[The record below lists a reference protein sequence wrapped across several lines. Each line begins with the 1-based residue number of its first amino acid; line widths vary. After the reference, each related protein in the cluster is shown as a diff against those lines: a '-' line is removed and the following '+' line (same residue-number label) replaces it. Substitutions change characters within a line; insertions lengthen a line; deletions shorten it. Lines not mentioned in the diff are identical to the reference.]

1 MENKN
6 NNAPVIP
13 PCAPCKP
20 QNGILVFGIGVLV
33 GAIIATAV
41 FMIGA
46 HAKSCD
52 KQMMGGR
59 QIQQMQQM
67 QQMQGQ
73 GQMQGPQ
80 GMPGQPGQQPNMQ
93 GQNSQPQQNTNEN
106 Q

>member
-1 MENKN
+1 MENKSN

-59 QIQQMQQM
+59 QMQQM

-73 GQMQGPQ
+73 GQMRGPQ

-93 GQNSQPQQNTNEN
+93 GQNNQPQQNSNEN

>member
-6 NNAPVIP
+6 NNAPAIP

-59 QIQQMQQM
+59 QMQQM
-67 QQMQGQ
+67 QQMQGR

-80 GMPGQPGQQPNMQ
+80 GMPGQSGQQPNMQ
-93 GQNSQPQQNTNEN
+93 GQNSQPQQNSNEN

>member
-59 QIQQMQQM
+59 QMQQM

>member
-59 QIQQMQQM
+59 QMQQM
-67 QQMQGQ
+67 QQMQGR

-80 GMPGQPGQQPNMQ
+80 GMPGQSGQQPNMQ

>member
-59 QIQQMQQM
+59 QMQQM

-80 GMPGQPGQQPNMQ
+80 GMPGQSGQQPNMQ
-93 GQNSQPQQNTNEN
+93 GQNSQPQQNSNEN

>member
-6 NNAPVIP
+6 NNVPVIP

-59 QIQQMQQM
+59 QMQQM

-80 GMPGQPGQQPNMQ
+80 GMPGQSGQQPNMQ
-93 GQNSQPQQNTNEN
+93 GQNNQPQQNSNEN

>member
-59 QIQQMQQM
+59 QMQQM

-73 GQMQGPQ
+73 GQMRGPQ